1 MEMDTVDAKRAIDSS
16 REDDNLPPPAAARM
30 NLSTGRTEPKQ
41 PPALQVNVDAPIAI
55 ANEPRRL
62 ITPVDTEAII
72 ESAIG
77 TC

>member
-1 MEMDTVDAKRAIDSS
+1 MDAKRAIDSS

-41 PPALQVNVDAPIAI
+41 PPALQVNVDAPIA
-55 ANEPRRL
+55 NEPRRL

>member
-41 PPALQVNVDAPIAI
+41 PPALQVNVDAPIA
-55 ANEPRRL
+55 NEPRRL

>member
-30 NLSTGRTEPKQ
+30 NLSTGRTEPTQ
-41 PPALQVNVDAPIAI
+41 PPALQVNVDAPI